1 MRARYYDSVTGTF
14 TQEDPIKDGNNWY
27 SYCMGN
33 PVVFTDPSGLRVVL
47 QESYKIAG
55 GGTTPAPKKKHQKK
69 AVPALSE
76 EEFDYKNYEVADPVP
91 DPTPEPEYS
100 SNEYEKPSIGEEIAK
115 GATIVGAASAIISVA
130 PAIAGTLVC
139 GVTSGGIIAMP
150 SKEDHYARNNNQPVG
165 SLPQTAAE
173 AMDTYENG
181 IRDKSQAACH
191 QYTAKDGA
199 NTKWVSADGKM
210 EAIYD
215 SQGRLVLADE
225 DVGTYN
231 LCPFVSDQGFTTAV
245 KTGIG
250 HFFKDMLPWYL
261 WGNSPDDQT
270 TIVDRIVGSIGWR

>member
-55 GGTTPAPKKKHQKK
+55 GGTKPAPKKKHQKE

-115 GATIVGAASAIISVA
+115 GAVIVGAATAIIRAV
-130 PAIAGTLVC
+130 PEIAVTLVC

-165 SLPQTAAE
+165 SLPQTDKEAE
-173 AMDTYENG
+173 ESTEWEMLSEG
-181 IRDKSQAACH
+181 QSACH
-191 QYTAKDGA
+191 QFTAENGE
-199 NTKWVSADGKM
+199 NTKWVSSDKKK

-231 LCPFVSDQGFTTAV
+231 LCPFVSNQGPITAV

-261 WGNSPDDQT
+261 WGNSPNDQT

>member
-1 MRARYYDSVTGTF
+1 M
-14 TQEDPIKDGNNWY
+14 
-27 SYCMGN
+27 
-33 PVVFTDPSGLRVVL
+33 
-47 QESYKIAG
+47 
-55 GGTTPAPKKKHQKK
+55 
-69 AVPALSE
+69 PALSE

-115 GATIVGAASAIISVA
+115 GAVIVGAATAIIGAA
-130 PAIAGTLVC
+130 PVIAGTLVC

-165 SLPQTAAE
+165 SLPQTDKEAE
-173 AMDTYENG
+173 NSNWSKLSPE
-181 IRDKSQAACH
+181 KSACH
-191 QYTAKDGA
+191 QFTAESGA
-199 NTKWVSADGKM
+199 NTKWLSPDSKM
-210 EAIYD
+210 EAVYD

-231 LCPFVSDQGFTTAV
+231 FCPAIEDWDNIPQTIITSV
-245 KTGIG
+245 G

-270 TIVDRIVGSIGWR
+270 TILDRIVGSIGWR